1 MMRCYM
7 MLCQYKLIT
16 CYLEGHDKR
25 VMYDRVTNMYFYE
38 MNKRPITLVSL
49 KPKQINEE
57 QLKLKREKMVE
68 NESL

>member
-1 MMRCYM
+1 M

-25 VMYDRVTNMYFYE
+25 VMYDRVTNMYSYK
-38 MNKRPITLVSL
+38 MNKRLITLVSL

-68 NESL
+68 NKSL